1 MRRLGEIMAFVA
13 LAVLLHLGLAL
24 RLTESD
30 GAESGGRG
38 GESIISIAPASA
50 AIARMV
56 EALDRPPETADAVSP
71 PDGPTPETDAPEA
84 SSTPDASVTR
94 SEADAPVPAAPAP
107 LPAVDR
113 ATPETPVEAPSIAA
127 VPGAAPTLP
136 APAASPTSPS
146 RTPSR
151 PELPRPS
158 AATAM
163 PDPAPDTRPNA
174 GTSPAEVAKLDTEGR
189 PQVSRR
195 PALRPRELQAT
206 RVPDPPA
213 PQPQRRQPRAGA
225 QQSVSTQTSAGSG
238 GSTSA
243 GASGTSTA
251 KTLSQAQVSSLKARW
266 GGQIRARVE
275 RQKRFPRGQRGRGQV
290 VLRLTVTRDGRIAGA
305 SVARS
310 SGNAAYDQAAMAAIS
325 RAGRLP
331 AAPAGLTDATY
342 SFNLPMDFG

>member
-1 MRRLGEIMAFVA
+1 MLAFVA
-13 LAVLLHLGLAL
+13 LAVLVHLGFAL
-24 RLTESD
+24 RLPESD
-30 GAESGGRG
+30 GAESGGLG

-50 AIARMV
+50 AIAKMV
-56 EALDRPPETADAVSP
+56 EAFDRPPDTADAVSP

-84 SSTPDASVTR
+84 TSRPDTSITR
-94 SEADAPVPAAPAP
+94 SETEAPVPSAPAP
-107 LPAVDR
+107 LPDVDR
-113 ATPETPVEAPSIAA
+113 ASPETPVEAPSITARIA
-127 VPGAAPTLP
+127 PGAAPTLP
-136 APAASPTSPS
+136 APTASPTSPS

-151 PELPRPS
+151 PELPRPPV
-158 AATAM
+158 AAAM
-163 PDPAPDTRPNA
+163 PAPEADTRPDA
-174 GTSPAEVAKLDTEGR
+174 DTAPAEVAKLDTEGR
-189 PQVSRR
+189 PRVSRR
-195 PALRPRELQAT
+195 PAVRPPELEA
-206 RVPDPPA
+206 RAEPDPPA
-213 PQPQRRQPRAGA
+213 PQPQTQKPRDGA
-225 QQSVSTQTSAGSG
+225 AQAIDAQTSAGSG

-243 GASGTSTA
+243 GASGASTA

-305 SVARS
+305 AIARS
-310 SGNAAYDQAAMAAIS
+310 SGNAAYDKAAMAAVS